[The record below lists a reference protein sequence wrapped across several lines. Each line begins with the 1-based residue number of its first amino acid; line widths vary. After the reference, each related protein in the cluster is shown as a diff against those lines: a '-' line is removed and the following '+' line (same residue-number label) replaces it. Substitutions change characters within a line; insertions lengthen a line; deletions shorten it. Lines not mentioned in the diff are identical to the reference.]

1 MGIIQKLDTK
11 IANGKVHTF
20 LDDLVASIAANASS
34 RLAHRLR
41 DKQERLTAE
50 EIAQHENEEKIG

>member
-1 MGIIQKLDTK
+1 
-11 IANGKVHTF
+11 VHTF

-41 DKQERLTAE
+41 DKQERLDYE
-50 EIAQHENEEKIG
+50 EIKIRDEEEKIG